1 MRKAVIVLSACL
13 ALSGISYGQSKD
25 FRLARW
31 MQIQSSIIKEL
42 DKSYVD
48 TLPVSK
54 MEKAAIN
61 AMLKELDPYTIY
73 VPEEEVEDFT
83 LQIGGVY
90 GGIGAIIYKPDND
103 NVYINEPYAGSPCVK
118 AGMESGD
125 QILRINGEDVTPLTS
140 AQCSEKMKGQPGTI
154 V

>member
-90 GGIGAIIYKPDND
+90 GGIGAIIYKPEND
-103 NVYINEPYAGSPCVK
+103 NVYINEPYAG
-118 AGMESGD
+118 
-125 QILRINGEDVTPLTS
+125 
-140 AQCSEKMKGQPGTI
+140 
-154 V
+154 

>member
-1 MRKAVIVLSACL
+1 MRKAVIVLTACL
-13 ALSGISYGQSKD
+13 ALYGISYGQSKD

-61 AMLKELDPYTIY
+61 AMLKELDPYTI
-73 VPEEEVEDFT
+73 
-83 LQIGGVY
+83 
-90 GGIGAIIYKPDND
+90 
-103 NVYINEPYAGSPCVK
+103 
-118 AGMESGD
+118 
-125 QILRINGEDVTPLTS
+125 
-140 AQCSEKMKGQPGTI
+140 
-154 V
+154 